1 MSKAIVTDIEWDT
14 SDNDCEGEVDL
25 STSMEIE
32 IPSDIIAE
40 GVDAV
45 DSYVSDEISNESGFC
60 HKGFNFTVD

>member
-1 MSKAIVTDIEWDT
+1 MSKAIVTDIDWDT
-14 SDNDCEGEVDL
+14 SDDNCDEEVVL
-25 STSMEIE
+25 ETSMEIE